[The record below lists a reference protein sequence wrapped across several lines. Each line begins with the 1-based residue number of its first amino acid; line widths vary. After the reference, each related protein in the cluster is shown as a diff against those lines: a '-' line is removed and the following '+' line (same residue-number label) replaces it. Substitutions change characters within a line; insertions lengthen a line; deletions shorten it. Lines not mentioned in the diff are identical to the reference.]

1 MNKLIEKI
9 KHWRDTFGIETPRRY
24 TELTPEQKQ
33 RSIDLTQSELNE
45 LKEATNKN
53 DILDGLGDVIWTA
66 IGQCMDYGVDPAE
79 LINRIYESNMSKLCR
94 TESEAAETVAA
105 YWMGTHP
112 DKKGQSILTAY
123 VKEGKRYVV
132 RKKEN
137 NKVMKSLNFK
147 EPNFEGL

>member
-33 RSIDLTQSELNE
+33 RSIDLTQSELDE
-45 LKEATNKN
+45 LKEATSKN

-66 IGQCMDYGVDPAE
+66 IGQCMDYGIDPEE
-79 LINRIYESNMSKLCR
+79 LISRIYDSNMSKLCR

-112 DKKGQSILTAY
+112 DKKGQSILTTY

-137 NKVMKSLNFK
+137 NKVMKSLKFK

>member
-45 LKEATNKN
+45 LKQATNKN

>member
-24 TELTPEQKQ
+24 IELTLKQKE
-33 RSIDLTQSELNE
+33 RSIALTQSEINE

-105 YWMGTHP
+105 YWKGEHP
-112 DKKGQSILTAY
+112 DKAGQTILTY
-123 VKEGKRYVV
+123 SVKEGKRYVV
-132 RKKEN
+132 RRKRDD
-137 NKVMKSLNFK
+137 KVMKSIKFK
-147 EPNFEGL
+147 GPDFTGM